1 MSRGS
6 WGVPGLGS
14 RCCRRTTREEEG
26 AAQTPTP
33 SPRECPDLYEA
44 PRPTDCGRPGPP
56 LTPKPLCTPSRRPRW
71 GTGKAAVGRGPERC
85 LWLGR
90 RCPQLR
96 AQGPRQRRKKGGGM
110 SLSRGRSFREGTGL
124 QGPEGAAVP
133 RAPRLG
139 RVRRPTPLRLRPPT
153 PKNTVLAAAWHSVA
167 AFPGGDPE
175 QQRPR
180 PNGRQS

>member
-6 WGVPGLGS
+6 WGESLAWEVGVV
-14 RCCRRTTREEEG
+14 EG
-26 AAQTPTP
+26 PQGGGGGCPNTTP
-33 SPRECPDLYEA
+33 SPPECPDLFEA
-44 PRPTDCGRPGPP
+44 PRPTDSGPPGPELTPP
-56 LTPKPLCTPSRRPRW
+56 LTSKPLCTPSRSPRS

-85 LWLGR
+85 LWPGR
-90 RCPQLR
+90 RRPQLR
-96 AQGPRQRRKKGGGM
+96 AQRPRQPRKKGGM
-110 SLSRGRSFREGTGL
+110 SLSQGRSFREGTGL
-124 QGPEGAAVP
+124 QGPRGRGRSP

-167 AFPGGDPE
+167 AFTGGDTE

-180 PNGRQS
+180 P